1 MSEQIKNT
9 LFRFATL
16 RTPELVTEKVK
27 ADYHIHHP
35 DPGGAGF
42 FKVPLGNPAATQA
55 AQMQA
60 LTTLAATFGALKG
73 TDGIKDYAGVAFF
86 DYSVWLAKNRT
97 AVFTKKPITYPGTVP
112 AVLSTAQVITIWDN
126 LLYQLITSKSPQ
138 LRQQCIELLIAN
150 GYRAATG
157 QNYQHQLAEA
167 RVIIPSSFYGGE
179 ADNPLART
187 AANNTPAENAAVYT
201 GNFKEVTEAVIAKEK
216 IADYQQLSQELQ
228 KVEKKYAVQN
238 KAAYD
243 AASKAH
249 EALVKEAIDDYYKN
263 NTTADAERINEAPGK
278 GLGIPVFEFTPL
290 LEMQTSFL
298 QANLSAKALALSQQL
313 SLTDAGSF
321 TEATAKLDELIKNEI
336 ASASSVDIENNQ
348 SLVVNNMVF
357 PVNRLILPMSELYSF
372 YIQVQ
377 ALGMGMYAIY
387 CTINM
392 GTSGVG
398 ITSAQYNA
406 VLTTGTNINS
416 VYATTIQGNAHILK
430 LYPPTGFAIPAAQ
443 TSFRFHGTFG
453 TTGGNNL
460 LFDVQLNIAVGTY
473 GIMTVQKQ
481 GGGTGGGTGELTA
494 PSGYG
499 IKRLGLADYRKV
511 EQSVCCYLPG
521 EVSHI
526 ENVMAREYK
535 ERSSRRLTR
544 SEDTTTLELSME
556 KETQKD
562 SSTTERFELQKEIDS
577 VISKDT
583 SAEAHASVG
592 GNLGN
597 VRFDAGA
604 SFATNTS
611 REDSNHTAVNYS
623 KEVTEKALERVVQK
637 VRQERTIKII
647 EEFEEQNKH
656 GFDNR
661 LGDKHVSGVYRW
673 VDKVY
678 KNQVFNYGKRLMYEF
693 MVPQPAVFHN
703 EAIKVLAAAPQAT
716 VLEKPADPRMYGGF
730 FQIADHT
737 KIDSNTFPYW
747 AGKYKADSK
756 AAPDGTI
763 TIAQA
768 FDLSAKEATGGSV
781 VGSKSFKME
790 IPDGYEAVSAVVG
803 WSYVYNSNGTTPLAV
818 IRVGDKGYYTGASS
832 YSLEDTIYFTGKP
845 VRQSLSVSAES
856 RNLGGIVI
864 NVSATCQRTAES
876 YSNWQIESFN
886 AIIDAYNE
894 KLDAYNKA
902 MEAVTKPQ
910 PQTTVDTNPG
920 FYRQIENTVLRKNC
934 ISYLVSDGQMG
945 KKFYQGTSTTD
956 IQPMVTAQMDQYAA
970 MVKFIEQAF
979 EWEIM
984 SYKFYPF
991 YWGNR
996 QDWQQN
1002 YQKEVSDPL
1011 FRSFLQSG
1019 MARVIVSIRPGF
1031 EEAVMYFMATGQI
1044 WNGGQVP
1051 AIGDDLYL
1059 SIVEELK
1066 NPTYYIDETWETRV
1080 PTTLTVL
1087 QAGSIGLAVEDG
1099 LPCDCGNDTG
1109 IEHNDNKLGN
1119 QLENMVNP

>member
-1 MSEQIKNT
+1 MPEQIKNT

-27 ADYHIHHP
+27 TDYHIHHP
-35 DPGGAGF
+35 DPGGTGF

-55 AQMQA
+55 AQLQA
-60 LTTLAATFGALKG
+60 LTTLSVTFGALKG
-73 TDGIKDYAGVAFF
+73 TEGIKDFAGAAFF
-86 DYSVWLAKNRT
+86 DYAVWLAKNRT
-97 AVFTKKPITYPGTVP
+97 AVFTKKSITYPGTIP
-112 AVLSTAQVITIWDN
+112 AALSNAQVITIWDN
-126 LLYQLITSKSPQ
+126 LLYQLITNKAPQ

-150 GYRAATG
+150 GYILAAG
-157 QNYQHQLAEA
+157 QTYQHQLAEA
-167 RVIIPSSFYGGE
+167 RVIIPSAFYGGE
-179 ADNPLART
+179 AENPLART
-187 AANNTPAENAAVYT
+187 GADNASAANAPVYIS
-201 GNFKEVTEAVIAKEK
+201 NFKQVTEAVIAKEK
-216 IADYQQLSQELQ
+216 IAEYQQLAQELQ
-228 KVEKKYAVQN
+228 KAEKKYAGQN

-243 AASKAH
+243 VASKAY
-249 EALVKEAIDDYYKN
+249 EASVKEAINNYYKD
-263 NTTADAERINEAPGK
+263 NTVTDAERVNEAPGQ
-278 GLGIPVFEFTPL
+278 GPDIPAFEFTPAP
-290 LEMQTSFL
+290 EMEASFL
-298 QANLSAKALALSQQL
+298 QSNLSEKAFALLQKL
-313 SLTDAGSF
+313 SVTDAASF
-321 TEATAKLDELIKNEI
+321 KEAAEKLDELVKNEI

-357 PVNRLILPMSELYSF
+357 PVNRLILPVNETYSF
-372 YIQVQ
+372 FMQ
-377 ALGMGMYAIY
+377 ANSLGMGMYSIY

-392 GTSGVG
+392 GTTGLHAAS
-398 ITSAQYNA
+398 TEYTA
-406 VLTTGTNINS
+406 VLSTGAVADTVFTETT
-416 VYATTIQGNAHILK
+416 VQGNVLTLK
-430 LYPPTGFAIPAAQ
+430 LYPATGIAIPAAQ
-443 TSFRFHGTFG
+443 NSFRFHGSIS
-453 TTGGNNL
+453 TTGGFNL
-460 LFDVQLNIAVGTY
+460 LFDVQFNRSLGAW

-481 GGGTGGGTGELTA
+481 GGGVGGGSGELTA

-544 SEDTTTLELSME
+544 SEDINTLELSME

-562 SSTTERFELQKEIDS
+562 SSTTERFELQKEVDS
-577 VISKDT
+577 VIAKDT
-583 SAEAHASVG
+583 SAEAHASVSG
-592 GNLGN
+592 GSAI
-597 VRFDAGA
+597 RFDAGA

-678 KNQVFNYGKRLMYEF
+678 KNQVYNYGKRLMYEF
-693 MVPQPAVFHN
+693 MVPQPAEFHN

-716 VLEKPADPRMYGGF
+716 VLEKPADPRTYVGF

-747 AGKYKADSK
+747 TGKYKADTK
-756 AAPDGTI
+756 AAPDATI

-803 WSYVYNSNGTTPLAV
+803 WSYVYSNNGTTPLAV
-818 IRVGDKGYYTGASS
+818 VRVANKGYYIGATSGTI
-832 YSLEDTIYFTGKP
+832 ENTIYFTGNPIRKD
-845 VRQSLSVSAES
+845 LAVSAEG
-856 RNLGGIVI
+856 RNLGAIVI

-876 YSNWQIESFN
+876 YTNWQLESFN

-910 PQTTVDTNPG
+910 AQTTVDTNPG

-934 ISYLVSDGQMG
+934 ISYLVTHDLMG
-945 KKFYQGTSTTD
+945 KPFYIKENS
-956 IQPMVTAQMDQYAA
+956 INVQPEATEKMDQYAA

-979 EWEIM
+979 EWDIM

-991 YWGNR
+991 YWGNKDQWR
-996 QDWQQN
+996 QN
-1002 YQKEVSDPL
+1002 YQLEVSDPL

-1019 MARVIVSIRPGF
+1019 IARVIVSIRPGF

-1080 PTTLTVL
+1080 PTTLTVI
-1087 QAGSIGLAVEDG
+1087 QAGNIGLTDTK
-1099 LPCDCGNDTG
+1099 LPCDCNSTNG
-1109 IEHNDNKLGN
+1109 IEQNDNKLGN
-1119 QLENMVNP
+1119 QLEHMVNP